1 LAKAAFLQNPKA
13 QGLVDNLL
21 SKVTKHTDIALA
33 VGIIGILLVL
43 LFPVPVLILD
53 VLLAFSITISVIIL
67 MTTLF
72 INKPLELNVFPTL
85 LLVTT
90 MLRLSLNIAS
100 TRLILSNG
108 HTGTS
113 AAGYVIEAFG
123 GFVMQGNVVI
133 GIIVFIILTII
144 NFMVITK
151 GSGRIAEVAARFS
164 LDAMPGKQMA
174 IDADLSAGLINE
186 EEAKTRRKNLE
197 QESTFYGAMDGA
209 NKFVRGDAIAGIMIT
224 VINLIGGIVIGMV
237 QKGLSFDN
245 AIQTYTILTIGDG
258 LVSQIPSLVISLAAG
273 LLVSKSGVIGSA
285 DKAIFGQLGQ
295 YPKSLWLSC
304 GVTGLMAFLPGLPF
318 VPFFLLSVASGLTAR
333 SMNTALKEREKEES
347 NTALTGASKG
357 NTAGKIG
364 TEGQAGEAD
373 EQISQTLQLDS
384 IRLELGYELLAL
396 VNSPLGQKLTDQI
409 KALRKQIIKDLGFV
423 MPSVRIQDNLKLNS
437 NEYVLR
443 IKEIDCG
450 RGVVMVGKLLVMDPK
465 GQDIRIP
472 GVDTTEPTFG
482 LPAKWIDENHREEAL
497 FNNYTVVDPATV
509 ITTHLTEIIKE
520 NITELLSYSETQKL
534 LDEVSDEH
542 KKLVK
547 DVVPDI
553 VTISTL
559 QKVLQNLLSEMISI
573 RDLPLI
579 LEATADAVKVSTS
592 LNVITE
598 MVRLRLS
605 RQISNANTSS
615 DGYIAVVTLSQE
627 WEDIINSHLVGDT
640 DDKQLSLPPSKL
652 QEFVARVKKVYDE
665 QAMRGHIPVLLT
677 SGATRPYVRSIL
689 ERFRASTTVMSQNE
703 IHIKSKI
710 KTLGSV

>member
-1 LAKAAFLQNPKA
+1 LSKLGIIQTQKPN
-13 QGLVDNLL
+13 GLLDNLIN
-21 SKVTKHTDIALA
+21 KVMQNTDIALA
-33 VGIIGILLVL
+33 VGVVGILLVL

-100 TRLILSNG
+100 TRLILSEG

-186 EEAKTRRKNLE
+186 EEAKSRRKNIE

-224 VINLIGGIVIGMV
+224 VINLIGGIIIGMV

-318 VPFFLLSVASGLTAR
+318 VPFFFLSLASGFTAKTLD
-333 SMNTALKEREKEES
+333 STFKEKGVDDAATGGKAGAVPGLGSDTPAADTEE
-347 NTALTGASKG
+347 
-357 NTAGKIG
+357 
-364 TEGQAGEAD
+364 QV
-373 EQISQTLQLDS
+373 SQTLQLDS
-384 IRLELGYELLAL
+384 VRLELGYELLSL

-423 MPSVRIQDNLKLNS
+423 MPAVRIQDNLKLSS

-450 RGVVMVGKLLVMDPK
+450 RGIVMVGKLLVMDPR
-465 GQDIRIP
+465 GQEIKIP
-472 GVDTTEPTFG
+472 GTDTTEPTFG
-482 LPAKWIDENHREEAL
+482 LPAKWIDENLREEAL
-497 FNNYTVVDPATV
+497 FNNFTVVDPATV
-509 ITTHLTEIIKE
+509 ITTHLTEIVKE

-534 LDEVSDEH
+534 LDEIGEEH

-547 DVVPDI
+547 DVVPEI
-553 VTISTL
+553 VSISTL
-559 QKVLQNLLSEMISI
+559 QKVLQALLSEMISI

-592 LNVITE
+592 LNIISE
-598 MVRLRLS
+598 MVRMRLA
-605 RQISNANTSS
+605 RQISNANTSP

-627 WEDIINSHLVGDT
+627 WEETFTSHLVGDS

-665 QAMRGHIPVLLT
+665 QAMRGQIPVLLT
-677 SGATRPYVRSIL
+677 SGTTRPYVRSIL
-689 ERFRASTTVMSQNE
+689 ERFRATTTVMSQNE

-710 KTLGSV
+710 RTLGSI

>member
-1 LAKAAFLQNPKA
+1 LAKASILQTPKPT
-13 QGLVDNLL
+13 GVIDNLL
-21 SKVTKHTDIALA
+21 NKFTKHTDIALA
-33 VGIIGILLVL
+33 IGIIGILLVL

-53 VLLAFSITISVIIL
+53 VLLAFSITISIIIL

-100 TRLILSNG
+100 TRLILSEG
-108 HTGTS
+108 HTGTN

-144 NFMVITK
+144 NFIVITK

-174 IDADLSAGLINE
+174 IDADLSAGLIDE
-186 EEAKTRRKNLE
+186 ETAKTRRKSLE
-197 QESTFYGAMDGA
+197 EESTFYGAMDGA

-224 VINLIGGIVIGMV
+224 VINLIGGIIIGML
-237 QKGLSFDN
+237 QRGLSFDN

-318 VPFFLLSVASGLTAR
+318 VPFFFLSVASGLTAKN
-333 SMNTALKEREKEES
+333 MTNVLKEREQDPKTS
-347 NTALTGASKG
+347 PTGKLSTQSK
-357 NTAGKIG
+357 NATD
-364 TEGQAGEAD
+364 GEAAPQE

-384 IRLELGYELLAL
+384 VRLELGYELLTL
-396 VNSPLGQKLTDQI
+396 VNSPVGQKLTEQI

-423 MPSVRIQDNLKLNS
+423 MPSVRIQDNLKLS
-437 NEYVLR
+437 STEYVLM

-465 GQDIRIP
+465 GEDIKLP
-472 GVDTTEPTFG
+472 GVDTVEPTFG
-482 LPAKWIDENHREEAL
+482 LPAKWVDENYREEAL
-497 FNNYTVVDPATV
+497 FNNYTVVDPSTV

-520 NITELLSYSETQKL
+520 NITELLSYSEAQKL
-534 LDEVSDEH
+534 LDEIGEEH

-547 DVVPDI
+547 DVVPDT
-553 VTISTL
+553 VNISTL
-559 QKVLQNLLSEMISI
+559 QKVLQGLLSEMVSI

-579 LEATADAVKVSTS
+579 LEATADAVKLATS

-598 MVRLRLS
+598 MVRLRLA
-605 RQISNANTSS
+605 RQISHENTGA
-615 DGYIAVVTLSQE
+615 DGYIPVITLSPE
-627 WEDIINSHLVGDT
+627 WEEVIVTHLTGDS

-652 QEFVARVKKVYDE
+652 QEFVNRVKKVYDD
-665 QAMRGHIPVLLT
+665 QAMRGYIPVLLT
-677 SGATRPYVRSIL
+677 SGTVRPYVRSIL

-703 IHIKSKI
+703 VHIKAKI
-710 KTLGSV
+710 KTLGML